1 MRSRLTVAS
10 ILDVFNFAKKCFKN
24 TERIDRQIQL
34 VSHQG
39 EALGDLDR
47 RLHRSCW
54 KLGVAGKS
62 ADWNHTTWKLEDNK
76 HGTVTYSASVCDGS
90 SLHWVNVSRIPAAL
104 QQTSCERRVS
114 EARHYGKIPE
124 CKVLGHG
131 HMRRR
136 VRHRATSNAWFESNS
151 SPKVAEAPLGG
162 TAHER
167 FRPGWSNRTLENAG
181 LAVAR

>member
-54 KLGVAGKS
+54 KLGVTGKS

-76 HGTVTYSASVCDGS
+76 HGTVTYSASVCDRS
-90 SLHWVNVSRIPAAL
+90 SLHWVNVSRYLLRCSKPVVSVVSLKRDIMERFQNAKFLDMDTCGEESDIEQHPMLGSSRTAL
-104 QQTSCERRVS
+104 QKSQRHHS
-114 EARHYGKIPE
+114 EALRMSGF
-124 CKVLGHG
+124 VLVGQIA
-131 HMRRR
+131 RSKT
-136 VRHRATSNAWFESNS
+136 RA
-151 SPKVAEAPLGG
+151 
-162 TAHER
+162 
-167 FRPGWSNRTLENAG
+167 
-181 LAVAR
+181 